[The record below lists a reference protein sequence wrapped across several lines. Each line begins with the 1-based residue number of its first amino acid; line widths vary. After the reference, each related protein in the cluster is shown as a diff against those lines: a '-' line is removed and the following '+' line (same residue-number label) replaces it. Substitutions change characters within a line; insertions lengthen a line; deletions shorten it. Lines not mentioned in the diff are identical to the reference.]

1 MKFYLIRHGRQMS
14 PLCNVDVPLAPE
26 GRRQAELLGKRLEA
40 ERPDAVWSSG
50 LLRAVET
57 AEIANTI
64 WNLPHVIRPDLREIS
79 FGDMEGMSDAEIV
92 KTFGEFLAEKAKMKR
107 DLPYPGGECCA
118 DVAKRVLPVF
128 KEMEESG
135 MERIAVITHGGVIR
149 SLLCYFLGLDFAKNR
164 LFASHLENCSITEIE
179 KKEDGRYYVN
189 RINDYGH
196 LEPWPE
202 LLRSG
207 WSGKNDGK

>member
-107 DLPYPGGECCA
+107 DLPYPGGESA
-118 DVAKRVLPVF
+118 GQVIARALPVI
-128 KEMEESG
+128 EEIASSG
-135 MERIAVITHGGVIR
+135 VKAAAVVTHGGVIR
-149 SLLCYFLGLDFAKNR
+149 SLMTYFLDMEPAKYRILGNT
-164 LFASHLENCSITEIE
+164 LENCSITEVVWNGS
-179 KKEDGRYYVN
+179 KKRFFVERF
-189 RINDYGH
+189 NDYAH
-196 LEPWPE
+196 LEGHPE
-202 LLRSG
+202 LLRSS
-207 WSGKNDGK
+207 WVDAEN